1 MMPCDS
7 PLPTTADAAARRRLY
22 TRGLGGFSL
31 VELMVVILII
41 GLLGAILLPV
51 IGKMKQA
58 AYKTDSAAQLNVIR
72 MACESYHGMFK
83 AYPGLFSDNDV
94 YSHTQWNRQN
104 RVGIPGGINHS
115 GQNYV
120 TGTENLVLS
129 LMGGVK
135 LKSDLVDVEF
145 QPDVGQ
151 GGVGAG
157 PYNLNP
163 RSPKQLGLLIE
174 GGDKMLPDG
183 WRTGPQNFTD
193 TSGKVAQDTNIPE
206 FVDRYSEPLPILY
219 LRARVGAP
227 GIIGT
232 PGSPQPYQYDHRQIA
247 GYTKLGANP
256 GLEFPGQKWSLTA
269 AESDKMNN
277 ERGAD
282 AINYLKAPSAPIPSG
297 FSVTN
302 QVGGTPRS
310 KDSFILISAGADRVY
325 GTMDDITSFG
335 SIE

>member
-1 MMPCDS
+1 MPCDS
-7 PLPTTADAAARRRLY
+7 PLPTTADAASRRPHG
-22 TRGLGGFSL
+22 RGSSGFSL

-83 AYPGLFSDNDV
+83 AYPGLFSDVDI
-94 YSHTQWNRQN
+94 YGHKPWNRQD

-151 GGVGAG
+151 GGLGAG

-163 RSPKQLGLLIE
+163 RNPKQLGLLIE

-193 TSGKVAQDTNIPE
+193 TGGKVAQDTNIPE

-247 GYTKLGANP
+247 AYTNLGANP
-256 GLEFPGQKWSLTA
+256 GLEFPGSDPKATA
-269 AESDKMNN
+269 AESDKNN
-277 ERGAD
+277 KERGAD
-282 AINYLKAPSAPIPSG
+282 ALNYLKAPNAPVPSG
-297 FSVTN
+297 FSATN
-302 QVGGTPRS
+302 QMGATPRS
-310 KDSFILISAGADRVY
+310 KDSFILISAGADRIY